1 MEIQTGALIIV
12 LAYMVGMM
20 IIGYVV
26 GKINIKGSADYLV
39 AGRRMGLFMVAFSL
53 SANNIGGGSTTG
65 LAQKAFGAWGIS
77 AIWYVLAASL
87 AMIPL
92 AYFAPKIRKTMA
104 VTIPE
109 VVGRRFGK
117 LSSNFTAVLS
127 VLSLFCLTSSQI
139 GASGAVINALI
150 PSIPLNVCLL
160 LAGFVTIFYTTF
172 GGMIAD
178 QVSDL
183 IQFGIILVGL
193 AIATPIVLKYAGGWQ
208 AISAALPGEK
218 LNMTQ
223 IGWASIIGYFF
234 NYFCTFLCGPEM
246 VSRFETCKDEKT
258 AVRASFLCA
267 ILMAAMSIFPTLLG
281 LAAFALKDQLPGL
294 AENGSNA
301 MMVVTGA
308 YAPGII
314 TGLISAAII
323 CATMSSADSNLLC
336 MSTMIINDI
345 YPGFGGKKKLED
357 KQVIFYTRLCNVIA
371 ALIAM
376 GISMFGVSL
385 VAMNTF
391 AFGIRCAGPFA
402 ANIAGTTRDAIDSYF
417 ENESGKFLF
426 IDTAGMRRKSKV
438 DDAVEKYS
446 NLRSIAAIER
456 ADVCLILIDANEGV
470 TEQDTKVAGLAH
482 EAGKACI
489 IVVNKWDTV
498 EKDTNTMDEKTA
510 EVRRDLSYMT
520 YAPVV
525 FISALTGQRVDKLF
539 DMIVA
544 VSNQNSMRIT
554 TGMLNNI
561 LEDATARVQPPTDKG
576 RRLKIYYIT
585 QVGVKPPHFVFFCND
600 SRLFHFSY
608 QRYLENQIRAV
619 FGLTGTPIRI
629 TIRQKGDKEDM

>member
-12 LAYMVGMM
+12 LAYLVGMM
-20 IIGYVV
+20 ITGYVV

-53 SANNIGGGSTTG
+53 SANNIGGGCTTG

-178 QVSDL
+178 QISDL

-193 AIATPIVLKYAGGWQ
+193 AIATPLVLKHAGGWQ

-281 LAAFALKDQLPGL
+281 LAAFALKDQLPAL

-336 MSTMIINDI
+336 MSTMFIKDI
-345 YPGFGGKKKLED
+345 YLNLIRKKPMDDRK
-357 KQVIFYTRLCNVIA
+357 VITLTRVCNVVA
-371 ALIAM
+371 CLIAM
-376 GISMFGVSL
+376 CISFLGISL
-385 VAMNTF
+385 VTMNTF
-391 AFGIRCAGPFA
+391 AFAIRCAGPFA
-402 ANIAGTTRDAIDSYF
+402 AYGLGLVVPRATKN
-417 ENESGKFLF
+417 SGM
-426 IDTAGMRRKSKV
+426 I
-438 DDAVEKYS
+438 
-446 NLRSIAAIER
+446 SIATGTIG
-456 ADVCLILIDANEGV
+456 VIVWQILSGGDFYLGI
-470 TEQDTKVAGLAH
+470 L
-482 EAGKACI
+482 
-489 IVVNKWDTV
+489 
-498 EKDTNTMDEKTA
+498 
-510 EVRRDLSYMT
+510 
-520 YAPVV
+520 PVV
-525 FISALTGQRVDKLF
+525 FGC
-539 DMIVA
+539 
-544 VSNQNSMRIT
+544 
-554 TGMLNNI
+554 G
-561 LEDATARVQPPTDKG
+561 
-576 RRLKIYYIT
+576 
-585 QVGVKPPHFVFFCND
+585 VGVITFFLVNLIEWKRGVAPAP
-600 SRLFHFSY
+600 SA
-608 QRYLENQIRAV
+608 YLSEKEVEQLVTLESTEN
-619 FGLTGTPIRI
+619 
-629 TIRQKGDKEDM
+629 